1 MMASESYFITLPGI
15 SIAETQ
21 KSDLFLKHFKHIPTL
36 LGNGP
41 SKKIPSELTPHKHML
56 PVTAIEPKEIN
67 EMLSLLA
74 MQHLALSQRFI
85 VARYIS
91 TLNIQ

>member
-1 MMASESYFITLPGI
+1 MASESHFITVPGI

-36 LGNGP
+36 LGHRPG
-41 SKKIPSELTPHKHML
+41 KKIPSELTPYKHML

-67 EMLSLLA
+67 EMLYLWQCNTWHFVKDS
-74 MQHLALSQRFI
+74 
-85 VARYIS
+85 
-91 TLNIQ
+91 